1 MKNGSL
7 DPLQASTITDR
18 NVLCRPHIRSAAAVR
33 PAASRGCR
41 RPRARQGRQSQR
53 EAFARTARL
62 SRTLIPSYRRRH
74 LPARLSLGGKRH
86 AVVERKVCAGTR
98 ARRTSA
104 SGAGRS
110 FRSGQLNDPCSTRYQ
125 LISGARNRVTAHPD
139 KDPLVKLRPI
149 VLPELKT
156 RSGRLA

>member
-1 MKNGSL
+1 MPLKNGSL

-33 PAASRGCR
+33 PAASRACR
-41 RPRARQGRQSQR
+41 RPRARQEGQSQR

-74 LPARLSLGGKRH
+74 LLARLSLGGKRH

-98 ARRTSA
+98 ARARLLLA
-104 SGAGRS
+104 RV
-110 FRSGQLNDPCSTRYQ
+110 TRYQ